1 VPKPYHLRLKNV
13 DIAAIRMFKNNT
25 LLVLFISALLFSGCA
40 TKSQPQSKKHHK
52 ETLVYDEKNYRLD
65 TKVKPQTGNASYY
78 ARRFQGRRTASGE
91 IFNTYFYTAAHRSF
105 PFGAIIRVTML
116 RTGKSVLLKVNDR
129 GPFWRGRVVDVSLVA
144 AKQLGL
150 IGPGVAK
157 VKVEKLVKID

>member
-1 VPKPYHLRLKNV
+1 MLKPYLLLPKNV
-13 DIAAIRMFKNNT
+13 GIAVIRMFKNNT
-25 LLVLFISALLFSGCA
+25 FLVLFISALLFSGCA
-40 TKSQPQSKKHHK
+40 TKSQPQAKKHHK

-91 IFNTYFYTAAHRSF
+91 AYNLHRYTAAHRSF
-105 PFGAIIRVTML
+105 PFGTIIRVTML

-129 GPFWRGRVVDVSLVA
+129 GPFHKTRIVDVSLVG